1 MTYTLLVGINV
12 YIQFLKDLDF
22 GIVQFSSAFLLTT
35 TLFFLISRKMVRSL
49 LDKEIFEQNV
59 YGETSFINLNN
70 HGYEM
75 KNNTD
80 HEIKEL
86 AKEVCEFLNGKT
98 VISENQKNFYKE
110 IKNIFKF
117 YKKENLLGPNPI
129 MIGEDFIK
137 KNMDYIN

>member
-12 YIQFLKDLDF
+12 YIQFLKELKKKNDSKNL
-22 GIVQFSSAFLLTT
+22 
-35 TLFFLISRKMVRSL
+35 SL
-49 LDKEIFEQNV
+49 KEIFEQNV